1 MTLECLFH
9 ETDRSGCQPEK
20 AGRKRQAHPAR
31 APPPHCID
39 CMHTLRFI
47 LLPLSDCYCA
57 SNAHH
62 RKQLIPHQ
70 YLKVSRDAVVNKD
83 SNDTPC
89 VTASSRPACASPL
102 QLCPKLQARFDRL
115 LPCQISADSVYVVGV
130 TQGWRSSVC
139 TCSCAQPRQRQPSQA
154 SEMRIEHQHHTLLST
169 A

>member
-31 APPPHCID
+31 APSPHCID

-70 YLKVSRDAVVNKD
+70 YLKVSRDAAVNKD

-115 LPCQISADSVYVVGV
+115 FALSDFSRLGL
-130 TQGWRSSVC
+130 RSRRYTRLEIER